1 MNQII
6 DIESLHFIIGI
17 VSSAV
22 CTLLGIILLAVRFCR
37 HIDMKSVVRPN
48 RYIAARKALGWAYII
63 IGILSL
69 VQLFTVDVTNQ
80 NESDSFPLVGL
91 VISISQIILFTAA
104 VLALYNSK
112 WLNSRVVGFNLLPL
126 AILLLLYVAFMGQE
140 MVQFTIRLTLFIYY
154 LLQLIVYLVAF
165 FMARRTYLDQIEDYF
180 DHGELY
186 EKYSFKGITVL
197 YLLSIGIGIWAMAS
211 YFFTTLLQ
219 ETVFITAYTVFY
231 VILAV
236 YYIQY
241 SKHSQRIQDVT
252 TPENWEDTEAY
263 SNTLWKD
270 EKEHLVK

>member
-1 MNQII
+1 
-6 DIESLHFIIGI
+6 
-17 VSSAV
+17 
-22 CTLLGIILLAVRFCR
+22 
-37 HIDMKSVVRPN
+37 MKSVVRPN